1 MRGRD
6 PVAAAPISVSS
17 INNPF
22 FIPKE
27 ARMKFRSAWSTF
39 ALMLGATLAL
49 SAAAQN
55 APAGGGGGRANPAEQ
70 AIEYRKALFTVLARN
85 WTPIGGVMQ
94 GRAEY
99 NAATV
104 AKNADRVAMLA
115 GIVGE
120 VFPET
125 SKDGNTKA
133 KSEVW
138 TDKAGF
144 AKAVKDM
151 EDSATALAA
160 LVKKDN
166 TNSAAFKAAATK
178 VADSCKG
185 CHDGYRTK

>member
-1 MRGRD
+1 
-6 PVAAAPISVSS
+6 
-17 INNPF
+17 
-22 FIPKE
+22 
-27 ARMKFRSAWSTF
+27 MKFRSAWSTC
-39 ALMLGATLAL
+39 ALMMGATLAL

-55 APAGGGGGRANPAEQ
+55 APAGGGGGGGGGGRANPAEQ

-85 WTPIGGVMQ
+85 WAPIAGVMQ

-99 NAATV
+99 NAAAV

-133 KSEVW
+133 KPEAW

-151 EDSATALAA
+151 EDSSAALAA

-185 CHDGYRTK
+185 CHDGYRAK